1 MKEKD
6 LNFFKKLWA
15 EKIGNDNKFDNKS
28 LQDTLELLNNQSKS
42 TSTTSNTGS
51 NSTGG
56 FISATNSIVKSL
68 DNGSSATARWSENI
82 LDLGDKFGT
91 AFLAIGDST
100 KKFKDMF
107 AAISNLVKPFMDLDQ
122 ALRDDINK
130 EMGITGQ
137 LSRNIRNEVLNTAKQ
152 TKMYGIDVRDV
163 LEGYTGILNTLGRS
177 VPLSNEFTANLLK
190 QAKAS
195 GVSSRNAG
203 QFAGQLER
211 MGVSIIRAPKILES
225 MSDTARSM
233 GLNTS
238 QFIETATS
246 NLKLINTLGFKEGVD
261 GFTKIAAKAS
271 LIKFDLTSAATKAS
285 ELFEADNAIEM
296 AAQLNVLGGEYGRLG
311 NAIDL
316 MFMPTNDME
325 GFTDSIMEAQ
335 KQFVSFNSATQEF
348 QSSPLDL
355 RRAKEFAKI
364 MGKDVNTV
372 MEEAKSAARR
382 DMIKNKISFMPGMDE
397 NDRELIASLGQLNKE
412 GNVTVQGKLLSDM
425 SEKERDGALNA
436 LRQENKKGKMST
448 DDILREQM
456 TIGTA
461 ANRYLEQIA
470 LQVGAFGNSG
480 GLISTLGDDL
490 NDMVYGALDEAQRG
504 KLFSTIKN
512 EGTVAAL
519 NGVDSGKFGE
529 LSEEF
534 ATELKT
540 TLSKASAEYGTFVKT
555 GATNFGL
562 NKGAQAMS
570 KQQTTKIIK
579 DNSTHTEIFKD
590 IYITVDGV
598 TQKLTRDMY
607 KTLEKLTK
615 ESTTPNNKETET
627 GGV

>member
-1 MKEKD
+1 MNKNNIKD
-6 LNFFKKLWA
+6 ILQKFIKAEGSPDQKLIDKA
-15 EKIGNDNKFDNKS
+15 E
-28 LQDTLELLNNQSKS
+28 
-42 TSTTSNTGS
+42 
-51 NSTGG
+51 
-56 FISATNSIVKSL
+56 
-68 DNGSSATARWSENI
+68 
-82 LDLGDKFGT
+82 
-91 AFLAIGDST
+91 
-100 KKFKDMF
+100 
-107 AAISNLVKPFMDLDQ
+107 AAISEITAEGSKSSSSNSGDESVFSKLNSTIEKFDGAKNATTTWNTSVVEITDSLTKMLSVMNDPKKNLFDVAKSFAKLFEPFIRLDQ
-122 ALRDDINK
+122 ALRDGINK

-137 LSRNIRNEVLNTAKQ
+137 LSRDIRNEIINTAKQ
-152 TKMYGIDVRDV
+152 TLLYGINVRDV
-163 LEGYTGILNTLGRS
+163 EEGYKGVLNTLGRS

-203 QFAGQLER
+203 EFAGQLER

-261 GFTKIAAKAS
+261 GFTKISAKAS
-271 LIKFDLTSAATKAS
+271 LIKFDLTSAAAKAS

-382 DMIKNKISFMPGMDE
+382 DMIKNKISFMPNMDE
-397 NDRELIASLGQLNKE
+397 KDRELIASLGQLDKQ
-412 GNVTVQGKLLSDM
+412 GNVTIQGKVLSTMTD
-425 SEKERDGALNA
+425 KQRDGALNA

-470 LQVGAFGNSG
+470 LQVGAFGDSG

-598 TQKLTRDMY
+598 TQKITRDMY
-607 KTLEKLTK
+607 KTLERLTN
-615 ESTTPNNKETET
+615 ESTTPNNKETDPS
-627 GGV
+627 GVK